1 VDLEPVGPPAVPA
14 PRLGHAD
21 TEALFEPTSLARGPV
36 ALVNDANVVVFAL
49 RNHCLVVAEP
59 SKEALA
65 ALTSERPKVKSCSF
79 FVAHPAKLILQ
90 AIHVGHRLRCHRFSR
105 ELMLVLHLGDHGTST
120 ICSRCSTIK

>member
-1 VDLEPVGPPAVPA
+1 LLVFLHQTVDLEPVGPPAVPA

-59 SKEALA
+59 SEEALA
-65 ALTSERPKVKSCSF
+65 ALTSERPKVEAGSLL
-79 FVAHPAKLILQ
+79 VANPAQLVLQ
-90 AIHVGHRLRCHRFSR
+90 AVYVGH
-105 ELMLVLHLGDHGTST
+105 
-120 ICSRCSTIK
+120 